1 MTWYDNNEL
10 ISYPLVDD
18 TSGFDH
24 DIIVDLLLHVPGG
37 LGDVVVSSISVTA
50 LVVSVVISAG
60 SEVIAYI
67 TVENTPE
74 IIQTPLDLEPVVSG
88 VSGTITLGSGISRR
102 RLRLDGAFAV
112 LPECVIV
119 YPLGAS
125 DPTARVHGIPLG
137 GRISLVAGAGLEIT
151 AETMR
156 IRLQDSS
163 IVTTT
168 VAKIGLIATNR
179 LVAMNPCEVSAEAD
193 ALRTPPIRSINGVLP
208 DLNGN
213 LEVVCITIMKAPGEP
228 VVSIVDSG
236 VAGRIFL
243 SDPGDACA

>member
-1 MTWYDNNEL
+1 MTWFDNNEL

-18 TSGFDH
+18 SSGLDH
-24 DIIVDLLLHVPGG
+24 DVIVDLLIHVPGG
-37 LGDVVVSSISVTA
+37 FGDIVISSISVTA
-50 LVVSVVISAG
+50 LVVSVVLSAG
-60 SEVIAYI
+60 GEVIAYI
-67 TVENTPE
+67 TVENTAD
-74 IIQTPLDLEPVVSG
+74 IVQIPLDLEPVVSG
-88 VSGTITLGSGISRR
+88 VSGTITLGSGITRR

-119 YPLGAS
+119 YPLGSS
-125 DPTARVHGIPLG
+125 DPTVTVHGIPIG
-137 GRISLVAGAGLEIT
+137 GRVSMVAGPGVEIT

-156 IRLQDSS
+156 VRLQDSS

-179 LVAMNPCEVSAEAD
+179 LVAMNPCEVSAEAE
-193 ALRTPPIRSINGVLP
+193 ALRTPPIREINGVLP
-208 DLNGN
+208 DINGN
-213 LEVVCITIMKAPGEP
+213 LEVVAVTIMKAPGEP

-236 VAGRIFL
+236 VPGRIFV

>member
-1 MTWYDNNEL
+1 MTWYDNNEI

-18 TSGFDH
+18 SSGLDH
-24 DIIVDLLLHVPGG
+24 DVIVDLLLHTPGG
-37 LGDVVVSSISVTA
+37 FGDVVVSSISVTA

-67 TVENTPE
+67 TVANSPD
-74 IIQTPLDLEPVVSG
+74 IIQVPLDLEPVLSG

-102 RLRLDGAFAV
+102 RLRLDGSFAV

-125 DPTARVHGIPLG
+125 DPTATVHGIPLG
-137 GRISLVAGAGLEIT
+137 GRISLVAGAGVEIT

-156 IRLQDSS
+156 VRLQDSS
-163 IVTTT
+163 IVTVP
-168 VAKIGLIATNR
+168 VAKIGLLATNR
-179 LVAMNPCEVSAEAD
+179 LLALNPCEVSAEAE
-193 ALRTPPIRSINGVLP
+193 ALRTPPIREINGVLP

-213 LEVVCITIMKAPGEP
+213 LEIVAITILKDPGEP
-228 VVSIVDSG
+228 EVSIVDSL
-236 VAGRIFL
+236 VPGRIFL
-243 SDPGDACA
+243 LDPGDTCA